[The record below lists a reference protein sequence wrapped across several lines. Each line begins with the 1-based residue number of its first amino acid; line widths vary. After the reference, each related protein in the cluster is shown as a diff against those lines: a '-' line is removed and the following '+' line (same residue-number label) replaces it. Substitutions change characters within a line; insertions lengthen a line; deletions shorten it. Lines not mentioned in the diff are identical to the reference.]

1 MSMTTETPAKAK
13 DDPSTLYYTGAKKG
27 VIYEIHI
34 ADPADDGDYKYE
46 AFDTEAKDDS
56 AEEKERSAP

>member
-13 DDPSTLYYTGAKKG
+13 RERPKMDPD
-27 VIYEIHI
+27 V
-34 ADPADDGDYKYE
+34 ADDGDYKYE

-56 AEEKERSAP
+56 AEEKEKSAP